1 MPTIRFKLN
10 GKETEASYEPGMHL
24 LEVLREECGV
34 VSPKNGCAPEGACGC
49 CLVNIDGRPA
59 LSCLRKPEQMAGH
72 DITTLEG
79 LPELTRQTI
88 AKAFVLEGGVQ
99 CGFCIPGIVVRASHL
114 IGQGKTDD
122 RDAIAKALDGHVCR
136 CTGYGRII
144 DAIQTAGEAM
154 KNGGTLPRQEPRRH
168 SFFGEEFGLSRN
180 PAFAKSDGNGAG
192 NGRGV
197 GRSTP
202 RVGGIQQT
210 LGEKPFVDDM
220 RAPGMLHGA
229 MVLSEHPRA
238 KVLAIH
244 TEAAAISPGVER
256 IFTAR
261 DVPGERGTGL
271 NVPDLPLF
279 VAVGETTCCVG
290 DFIAMVVADTQFHA
304 RQAAAKIK
312 VDYQV
317 LEPITDPF
325 KALEPGAPEVHSAD
339 TLRPSPNLIDTIKF
353 GRGDVEAAFA
363 TAAHVI
369 EGSFATQAVE
379 PAFLEP
385 EACLACPQ
393 GKGIKVHSDSQGSV
407 FDHTQIMKVLN
418 LPEEDVEIALAASG
432 GAFGAKEELSIQG
445 QTAMAAFLLGKPV
458 KTVLTREQSTQHHV
472 KRHPMYLTFK
482 VAADEQGHLLAVRAR
497 IVGDA
502 GGYAGTSAKC
512 LLRAACHSCGP
523 YRVPNVDVESRAV
536 YTNNP
541 TSGAMRGFGSNQAQ
555 FAMEGMMDI
564 LADKTGVDNWDIRE
578 RNILNPGDA
587 FATGQVMRESV
598 RGMRESLEAVKEIY
612 KGAKYKGIGC
622 GIKSTGLGNGTTELG
637 YITIRVLPPSPEAS
651 AGQAPPS
658 RDGASSGQV
667 PPSPET
673 SDFAHGSSDQSARPA
688 RLEILNGYTEM
699 GQGIYTA
706 TMQAVSEETGLP
718 ESIMTV
724 RWDEEHGTRC
734 GETWASRGTTLS
746 CAAAQQAARKLAADL
761 KTSSLQDL
769 VGREYTGEVVYSF
782 TTKPGTPEAAT
793 NPTTHLTFSY
803 ATQVVILD
811 EDGQLARVVAAHDV
825 GRAINPRLCAEQME
839 GGVHMGL
846 GYALSE
852 NFTSKGGR
860 PDSLKM
866 RDFGLVTARQMPKV
880 DIILIE
886 VPDEIGGYGAKGVGE
901 IGCVATA
908 GAVADALFSYDGI
921 RRFRLPMDDSPAAAP
936 SVPKSRKTPT
946 RPC

>member
-1 MPTIRFKLN
+1 MPSITFKLN
-10 GKETEASYEPGMHL
+10 GQETEASYEPGMHL
-24 LEVLREECGV
+24 LEVLREECGI
-34 VSPKNGCAPEGACGC
+34 VSAKNGCAPEGACGC
-49 CLVNIDGRPA
+49 CLVVIDGRPA

-72 DITTLEG
+72 DVATLEG
-79 LPELTRQTI
+79 LPRQTRQTI
-88 AKAFVLEGGVQ
+88 AEAFVLEGGVQ
-99 CGFCIPGIVVRASHL
+99 CGFCIPGIVVRASAL
-114 IGQGKTDD
+114 IQQGKSDD
-122 RDAIAKALDGHVCR
+122 REAIAKALDGHVCR

-154 KNGGTLPRQEPRRH
+154 KNGGTLTRTEPRRH

-180 PAFAKSDGNGAG
+180 PVLAKGHGQG
-192 NGRGV
+192 GV
-197 GRSTP
+197 GQSVARA
-202 RVGGIQQT
+202 GGLQQT

-220 RAPGMLHGA
+220 RRADLLHGA

-238 KVLAIH
+238 TVRAIH
-244 TEAAAISPGVER
+244 TGEAAAMSGVER

-304 RQAAAKIK
+304 RQAAARVT
-312 VDYQV
+312 VDYEV
-317 LEPITDPF
+317 LEPVTDPF
-325 KALEPGAPEVHSAD
+325 AALEPGAPQVHSAD

-353 GRGDVEAAFA
+353 GRGDVDAACA

-369 EGSFATQAVE
+369 EGTFATQPVE

-385 EACLACPQ
+385 EACLAYPQ
-393 GKGIKVHSDSQGSV
+393 GNGIKVHSDSQGSV
-407 FDHTQIMKVLN
+407 FDHMQIMKVLN
-418 LPEEDVEIALAASG
+418 LAEENVEIALAASG
-432 GAFGAKEELSIQG
+432 GAFGAKEELSIQA
-445 QTAMAAFLLGKPV
+445 QTAMAAFLLGRPV

-472 KRHPMYLTFK
+472 KRHPMYLKYT
-482 VAADEQGHLLAVRAR
+482 VAADAEGHLLAVRAR

-502 GGYAGTSAKC
+502 GGYAGTSGKC

-564 LADKTGVDNWDIRE
+564 LANTIGVDNWDIRE

-587 FATGQVMRESV
+587 FATGQIMRESV
-598 RGMRESLEAVKEIY
+598 RGMRETLEAVKKIY
-612 KGAKYKGIGC
+612 KSARYKGIGC
-622 GIKSTGLGNGTTELG
+622 GIKSTGLGNGTTEGG

-651 AGQAPPS
+651 DVAN
-658 RDGASSGQV
+658 GASSD
-667 PPSPET
+667 T
-673 SDFAHGSSDQSARPA
+673 SARQA
-688 RLEILNGYTEM
+688 RIEILNGYTEM

-706 TMQAVSEETGLP
+706 TMQAVAEETGLP
-718 ESIMTV
+718 EGLMTV
-724 RWDEEHGTRC
+724 RWDEEHGSKC

-761 KTSSLQDL
+761 KTSSLTDL
-769 VGREYTGEVVYSF
+769 VGREYAGEVVYSF
-782 TTKPGTPEAAT
+782 TTRPGTPESAL

-803 ATQVVILD
+803 STQVVILD
-811 EDGQLARVVAAHDV
+811 EDGRLARVVAAHDV

-852 NFTSKGGR
+852 NFPSKGGR

-866 RDFGLVTARQMPKV
+866 RDFGLVTARQMPEV
-880 DIILIE
+880 DVILIE
-886 VPDEIGGYGAKGVGE
+886 VPDEVGGYGAKGVGE

-908 GAVADALFSYDGI
+908 GAVAGALLSYDGI
-921 RRFRLPMDDSPAAAP
+921 RRFRLPMDDAPAAAP
-936 SVPKSRKTPT
+936 SVPKSRRKSAVAA
-946 RPC
+946 R